1 MELFNKFCNNPK
13 VVVIGGGTGIPTIL
27 RGIKKF
33 TNCIMKSSR
42 PHP

>member
-27 RGIKKF
+27 RGIKSLP
-33 TNCIMKSSR
+33 IAL
-42 PHP
+42 HQ